1 MGKKMNLAPVVAH
14 SSDASPLAN
23 VHRIS
28 ARVASGCNCPLSTQV
43 LKSYLLTP
51 SLIRFVLNQED
62 TMAQTVKLS
71 DELVEDAKRIAAVE
85 HRSVP
90 RQIEF
95 YFRMA
100 LIAEENPDLSFSLIR
115 EIMKADAED
124 AVEEYTFG

>member
-1 MGKKMNLAPVVAH
+1 MRIDGESDFHTGCKKLPF
-14 SSDASPLAN
+14 DTFPD
-23 VHRIS
+23 
-28 ARVASGCNCPLSTQV
+28 
-43 LKSYLLTP
+43 
-51 SLIRFVLNQED
+51 SLPCDQGGN
-62 TMAQTVKLS
+62 MAQTVKLS

-124 AVEEYTFG
+124 ATEEYTFG

>member
-1 MGKKMNLAPVVAH
+1 MTFCHLVWYADPVE
-14 SSDASPLAN
+14 
-23 VHRIS
+23 
-28 ARVASGCNCPLSTQV
+28 
-43 LKSYLLTP
+43 LKEAA
-51 SLIRFVLNQED
+51 V
-62 TMAQTVKLS
+62 AQTVKLS

-115 EIMKADAED
+115 EIMKADAEE
-124 AVEEYTFG
+124 ATEEYTFG